1 MINTRVVRHWKKKLV
16 RNLVMVSTEAGS
28 FKTKR
33 SCDIEFTLPAFL
45 QSIDKEENNQKE
57 QASDNMD
64 EKSN

>member
-1 MINTRVVRHWKKKLV
+1 
-16 RNLVMVSTEAGS
+16 MVSTEAGS

-45 QSIDKEENNQKE
+45 QSINKEEDNQKE